1 MTFDGR
7 TTAIRMSLN
16 SRDTL
21 LIVFALGLIA
31 VAFIL
36 TSPYPQD
43 PAYHL
48 FADTRTI
55 FAIDN
60 FWNVTSNLPFL
71 VVGLWGLVFIRR
83 YSATTCLDGLQSAY
97 LVFFSGVLLTAFG
110 SSYYHLA
117 PANEP
122 LVWDR
127 LPMTIGFAGLF
138 AIIVGEFVSVRAAR
152 RILIPLLLIGY
163 ASVEYW
169 AFTESRGAGDLRPY
183 AIVQFLPML
192 LIPII
197 IVTRR
202 PAIGV
207 TKYYWIML
215 LFYVA
220 AKVFEQLD
228 VILYSAGGLLSG
240 HSIKHLLAALTP
252 ATVLYALYRRRET
265 LS

>member
-1 MTFDGR
+1 
-7 TTAIRMSLN
+7 MSR
-16 SRDTL
+16 SKHGIF
-21 LIVFALGLIA
+21 LIVVTIGL
-31 VAFIL
+31 VAISFVL

-43 PAYHL
+43 PAYHS

-55 FAIDN
+55 LAIDN
-60 FWNVTSNLPFL
+60 FWNVMSNLPFL
-71 VVGLWGLVFIRR
+71 VIGVWGLIFMGR
-83 YSATTCLDGLQSAY
+83 YGTTTCLHGSQSAY
-97 LVFFSGVLLTAFG
+97 LVFFSGILLTAFG

-138 AIIVGEFVSVRAAR
+138 SIIVGEFVSVRAAR
-152 RILIPLLLIGY
+152 RILVPLLLIGY

-169 AFTESRGAGDLRPY
+169 VFTESRGAGDLRPY
-183 AIVQFLPML
+183 AVVQFLPML

-197 IVTRR
+197 LATRK
-202 PAIGV
+202 PAIGA

-215 LFYVA
+215 LFYVV

-228 VILYSAGGLLSG
+228 VIIYSLGGVLSG
-240 HSIKHLLAALTP
+240 HSIKHLFAALTP
-252 ATVLYALYRRRET
+252 ATVLYALYQRRVTTR
-265 LS
+265 

>member
-1 MTFDGR
+1 
-7 TTAIRMSLN
+7 MSL
-16 SRDTL
+16 SKHGVF
-21 LIVFALGLIA
+21 LIAITIGLVA

-55 FAIDN
+55 LAINN
-60 FWNVTSNLPFL
+60 FWNVMSNLPFL
-71 VVGLWGLVFIRR
+71 LVGLWGLAFIGRHGT
-83 YSATTCLDGLQSAY
+83 TTCLHGSQSAY
-97 LVFFSGVLLTAFG
+97 LVFFSGILLTAFG
-110 SSYYHLA
+110 SGYYHLA

-138 AIIVGEFVSVRAAR
+138 SIIIGEVISGRAAR
-152 RILIPLLLIGY
+152 RLLIPLLLAGY

-183 AIVQFLPML
+183 AVMQFLPML

-197 IVTRR
+197 LLTRK
-202 PAIGV
+202 PAIGA

-215 LFYVA
+215 LFYLA

-228 VILYSAGGLLSG
+228 AVVYAAGALLSG
-240 HSIKHLLAALTP
+240 HSIKHLFAALTP
-252 ATVLYALYRRRET
+252 ATVLYALHQRGAAAR
-265 LS
+265 